1 MIYSITVRVTAPV
14 NETEVPERVAVA
26 VAELFP
32 EADVEVADDRV
43 EATTHTLEHFAERL
57 REQRILDTARSVFFD
72 RRTAD
77 GFAFELKKQAARHD
91 VVNFSVGNPAELG
104 DVRVTVTVE
113 DPTVEEFIDYLAP
126 ETDAEGNPIEDPAT
140 E

>member
-1 MIYSITVRVTAPV
+1 VIYSVDVRVTAPV
-14 NETEVPERVAVA
+14 NETEVPDRVAVA

-32 EADVEVADDRV
+32 EAEVEVGDDRI

-77 GFAFELKKQAARHD
+77 GFAFEVKKQAARHD

-104 DVRVTVTVE
+104 DLRVTVA
-113 DPTVEEFIDYLAP
+113 VEEPDVEAFIDYLAP
-126 ETDAEGNPIEDPAT
+126 ETDADGTPIDDPAS